1 MRRHRSTQKM
11 GSGCIQL
18 VPLSPT
24 NSEEDERDELLV
36 AELQQQLEVITSQSS
51 VRISDTTR

>member
-1 MRRHRSTQKM
+1 MCRHRSAQKM

-24 NSEEDERDELLV
+24 DREEDERDKLLV
-36 AELQQQLEVITSQSS
+36 AELQQQLEVIAS
-51 VRISDTTR
+51 

>member
-36 AELQQQLEVITSQSS
+36 AELQQQLEVIAS
-51 VRISDTTR
+51 